1 MEQVLGN
8 AYVYWAI
15 TGIIGA
21 IAGGLIW
28 MLKRQREKDDKRFL
42 AIERRQDS
50 DHERLEKTLRE
61 LPLTYTLREE
71 FLRVTTQQ
79 SSKLDRITDIVS
91 EVAQNVAALAA
102 GKDDKR

>member
-1 MEQVLGN
+1 MEQVLSN
-8 AYVYWAI
+8 AYVYWII
-15 TGIIGA
+15 TGIVGA
-21 IAGGLIW
+21 ITAALIW
-28 MLKRQREKDDKRFL
+28 MVKRQREKDDERFK
-42 AIERRQDS
+42 AIENRQDG

-91 EVAQNVAALAA
+91 EVARDVAALAA
-102 GKDDKR
+102 GKDDKK